1 VTMTIEIKG
10 DSVTLSK
17 ECFEEQD
24 FSYYGRMKGD
34 ALELSL
40 VEAAFLIERERLD
53 LGITLKEFFKI
64 ASSIQP
70 DLDLKYVAYK
80 DLRERGYYV
89 KPSVTDFRLY
99 PRGGRPGAGP
109 ASSYVYVLSERIS
122 LPFLELVEKVK
133 LTQNVRKKMLLA
145 VVDEESD
152 LTFYTAKIA
161 NMQGKMPQLAP
172 DLAEADATLLDDR
185 VVIWD
190 EHHAVQL
197 YRAGFYGKLVDGKML
212 QLSLLECAYLMHLGL
227 PVEDGTTSR
236 RFTTLQFISRA
247 KAIEPEFAMKLDVYT
262 DLRDRGFVV
271 KTGFKFGSHFRAY
284 EQIEDVDRIP
294 HSKYLVHALPKDFIV
309 TLPEMSRAI
318 RLAHGVRKRMIFAY
332 RGNKALEYLDIGRA
346 KP

>member
-1 VTMTIEIKG
+1 MAIEIKG

-34 ALELSL
+34 VLELSL

-53 LGITLKEFFKI
+53 LGITLKEFFKV
-64 ASSIQP
+64 ASCIQP
-70 DLDLKYVAYK
+70 FLDLKYVVYK

-99 PRGGRPGAGP
+99 PRGGRPGEGP
-109 ASSYVYVLSERIS
+109 ASAYVYVLSERIP
-122 LPFLELVEKVK
+122 LPFVELVEKVK
-133 LTQNVRKKMLLA
+133 LTQNVRKKMLVA
-145 VVDEESD
+145 VVDGESD
-152 LTFYTAKIA
+152 LTFYAAKTA
-161 NMQGKMPQLAP
+161 NMQGKMPELAL
-172 DLAEADATLLDDR
+172 DLAGADATLLDDR

-212 QLSLLECAYLMHLGL
+212 QLSLLECAYLMRLGL
-227 PVEDGTTSR
+227 PVEDGASSR
-236 RFTTLQFISRA
+236 RFTTLQFIRRA
-247 KAIEPEFAMKLDVYT
+247 KAIEPEFALKLDVYT

-309 TLPEMSRAI
+309 MLPEMSRAI
-318 RLAHGVRKRMIFAY
+318 RLAHGVRKRMIFAH
-332 RGNKALEYLDIGRA
+332 RGKNALEYLDIGRA

>member
-1 VTMTIEIKG
+1 MTMAIEIKG

-53 LGITLKEFFKI
+53 LGITLKEFFKV

-70 DLDLKYVAYK
+70 YLDLKYVVYK

-99 PRGGRPGAGP
+99 PRGGRPGEGP
-109 ASSYVYVLSERIS
+109 ASAYVYVLSERIS
-122 LPFLELVEKVK
+122 LPFVELVEKVK
-133 LTQNVRKKMLLA
+133 LTQNMRKKMLLA
-145 VVDEESD
+145 VVDGESD
-152 LTFYTAKIA
+152 LTFYAAKTA

-212 QLSLLECAYLMHLGL
+212 QLSLLECAYLMRFGL
-227 PVEDGTTSR
+227 PVEDGATSR
-236 RFTTLQFISRA
+236 RFTTLQFIRSA

-262 DLRDRGFVV
+262 DLKDRGFVV

-294 HSKYLVHALPKDFIV
+294 HSKYLVHALPEDFV
-309 TLPEMSRAI
+309 VMLPEMSRAI

-332 RGNKALEYLDIGRA
+332 RGKKGLEYLDVGRA

>member
-1 VTMTIEIKG
+1 MAIEIKG
-10 DSVTLSK
+10 DNVTLSK

-34 ALELSL
+34 VLELSL

-53 LGITLKEFFKI
+53 LGITLKEFFKV
-64 ASSIQP
+64 ASCIQP
-70 DLDLKYVAYK
+70 YLDLKYVVYK

-99 PRGGRPGAGP
+99 PRGGRPGEGP
-109 ASSYVYVLSERIS
+109 ASAYVYVLSERIS
-122 LPFLELVEKVK
+122 LPFLDLVEKVK

-145 VVDEESD
+145 VVDGESD
-152 LTFYTAKIA
+152 LTFYAAKTA

-212 QLSLLECAYLMHLGL
+212 QLSLLECAYLMRLGL
-227 PVEDGTTSR
+227 PVEDGASSR
-236 RFTTLQFISRA
+236 RFTTLQFIRRA
-247 KAIEPEFAMKLDVYT
+247 EAIEPEFALKLDVYT

-309 TLPEMSRAI
+309 MLPEMSRAI
-318 RLAHGVRKRMIFAY
+318 RLAHGVRKRMIFAH
-332 RGNKALEYLDIGRA
+332 RRKNALEYLDIGRA

>member
-1 VTMTIEIKG
+1 MAIEIKG
-10 DSVTLSK
+10 DSVMLSK

-34 ALELSL
+34 LLELSL

-99 PRGGRPGAGP
+99 PRGGRPGEGP
-109 ASSYVYVLSERIS
+109 ASAYVYVLSERIS

-145 VVDEESD
+145 VVDGESD
-152 LTFYTAKIA
+152 LTFYAAKTA

-197 YRAGFYGKLVDGKML
+197 YRAGFYGKLVDGKKL
-212 QLSLLECAYLMHLGL
+212 QLSLLECAYLMRLGL
-227 PVEDGTTSR
+227 PVEDGVTSR
-236 RFTTLQFISRA
+236 RFTTLQFIRRA
-247 KAIEPEFAMKLDVYT
+247 KVIEPEFAMKLDVYT

-294 HSKYLVHALPKDFIV
+294 HSKYLVHALPKDFV
-309 TLPEMSRAI
+309 VMLPEMSRAI

-332 RGNKALEYLDIGRA
+332 KGKKALEYLDIGRA

>member
-1 VTMTIEIKG
+1 MTMAIEIKG

-24 FSYYGRMKGD
+24 FSYYGRLKGD
-34 ALELSL
+34 VLELSL
-40 VEAAFLIERERLD
+40 VEAAFLIEHERLD
-53 LGITLKEFFKI
+53 LGITLKEFFKV
-64 ASSIQP
+64 ASTIQP
-70 DLDLKYVAYK
+70 YLDLKYVVYK

-99 PRGGRPGAGP
+99 PRGGRPGEGP
-109 ASSYVYVLSERIS
+109 ASAYVYVLSERIS
-122 LPFLELVEKVK
+122 VPFMELVEKVK
-133 LTQNVRKKMLLA
+133 LAQNVRKKMLLA
-145 VVDEESD
+145 VVDGESD
-152 LTFYTAKIA
+152 LTFYTAKTA
-161 NMQGKMPQLAP
+161 NMQGKMPPLGL
-172 DLAEADATLLDDR
+172 DLSEADATLLDDR

-190 EHHAVQL
+190 EHDAVQL

-212 QLSLLECAYLMHLGL
+212 QLSLLECAYLMQLGL
-227 PVEDGTTSR
+227 PVEDGATNR
-236 RFTTLQFISRA
+236 RFTTLQFIRRA
-247 KAIEPEFAMKLDVYT
+247 EAIEPEFAMKLDVYK
-262 DLRDRGFVV
+262 DLKDRGFVV

-309 TLPEMSRAI
+309 MLPEMSRAI

-332 RGNKALEYLDIGRA
+332 KGKKALEYLDIGRA